1 MKYSTLTLEEA
12 VDFLPRTLRQRYS
25 GGAFAWKAGN
35 VILADF
41 EKELEDHYFIG
52 EVALLLESGVTDYV
66 LDPAIRHLRGAYQV
80 IPSIGPTP
88 YRPQPLK
95 FIQQEQSIRF
105 DTPPLISSD
114 DASDITGTVPMG
126 GPGTLD
132 TLFDNTVGKLD
143 TTVLDDDALAGRLV
157 RLTHTV
163 GGAVEW
169 KLLRGNTVADYTAN
183 VNGAFAALAAV
194 GDTYLI
200 TANFYMLE
208 VVKYLTKLSAI
219 TDILPIPTDWEACFM
234 AHLRYRYEAQSEEGS
249 QNTAFWFREYRR
261 ELNTIKSDNRH
272 RGDTPQ
278 KRPRAIPP
286 FFT

>member
-1 MKYSTLTLEEA
+1 MKNSILTLEDA

-25 GGAFAWKAGN
+25 GGGFAWKAGN

-52 EVALLLESGVTDYV
+52 EVALLLTSGVTDYV
-66 LDPAIRHLRGAYQV
+66 LDPTIRHLRGAYQV

-95 FIQQEQSIRF
+95 FVQMENFIRF
-105 DTPPLISSD
+105 DTAPLISSD
-114 DASDITGTVPMG
+114 DDADITGTVQGG
-126 GPGTLD
+126 GPATLD
-132 TLFDNTVGKLD
+132 TLYDNTLGQFD
-143 TTVLDDDALAGRLV
+143 ATVLDDDALAGRLV

-163 GGAVEW
+163 SGAVEW
-169 KLLRGNTVADYTAN
+169 KLLRGNTVADFTAN
-183 VNGAFAALAAV
+183 VNGEFLALAVA
-194 GDTYLI
+194 GDTYLV

-208 VVKYLTKLSAI
+208 VVKYLTKLTAL
-219 TDILPIPTDWEACFM
+219 TDVLPIPTDWEACFM

-249 QNTAFWFREYRR
+249 QNTAFWYREYRR